1 MGNRT
6 NQNTWSGRERLA
18 YIERLAYWR
27 GWVRRT
33 DICARFRISVP
44 QASADISEYI
54 RLNKAALRYDR
65 QSKRYVGLPAMD
77 LKFGEPKMGSGLDLL
92 TQHDSG
98 AAEHVASIDLPL
110 RHVSIAV
117 ARKLIQAAF
126 AEESVEIYYF
136 SVHSGTEAWRW
147 ISPRAF
153 GHDGYRWHVRAWCH
167 EDTVYKDF
175 VLGRIARVRA
185 SNKHLGPLPPD
196 AEWLEFVNVRF
207 RAHRGLSAVQREALE
222 RDFAMKEGVAVLRVR
237 KAMLLYTLVYLGL
250 DDLGTA
256 PVKRLE
262 VVGKTKL
269 PVRRQK

>member
-33 DICARFRISVP
+33 DICARFKISLP

-92 TQHDSG
+92 TQQDSG

-110 RHVSIAV
+110 RHVSMSV

-126 AEESVEIYYF
+126 ADESVEIYYF
-136 SVHSGTEAWRW
+136 SIHSGTEAWRW

-167 EDTVYKDF
+167 EDGAFKDF
-175 VLGRIARVRA
+175 VLGRIADVRG
-185 SNKHLGPLPPD
+185 SKIPD
-196 AEWLEFVNVRF
+196 QPVPRDRDWSTWVTIRF
-207 RAHRGLSAVQREALE
+207 KACSELSPTQRRAIEK
-222 RDFAMKEGVAVLRVR
+222 DFAMVRGVGVLRVR
-237 KAMLLYTLVYLGL
+237 KAMLLYTLNYLGL
-250 DDLGTA
+250 ADRA
-256 PVKRLE
+256 EPQ
-262 VVGKTKL
+262 
-269 PVRRQK
+269 VRRLALVGGALTI